1 MLHFLQSGNINPRL
15 QCCIS
20 RLLQDRII
28 EALATVPAIAI
39 LVPRQVGKSMLAH
52 EIASQYLEKESFY
65 LDLERESDLVELAE
79 PEDYLAGFNNKLL
92 IIDEI

>member
-1 MLHFLQSGNINPRL
+1 M
-15 QCCIS
+15 
-20 RLLQDRII
+20 
-28 EALATVPAIAI
+28 PAIAI

-79 PEDYLAGFNNKLL
+79 LEDYLAGFNNKLL
-92 IIDEI
+92 IIDEIQRKTDLLIPCAA